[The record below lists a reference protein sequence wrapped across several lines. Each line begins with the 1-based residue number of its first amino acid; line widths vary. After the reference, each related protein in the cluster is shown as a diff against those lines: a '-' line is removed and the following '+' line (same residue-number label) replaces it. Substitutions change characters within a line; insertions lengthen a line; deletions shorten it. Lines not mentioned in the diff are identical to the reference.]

1 MSLLR
6 ADRSRSLYPVAKVL
20 DGSEVIRIVW
30 GFTKGHAFR
39 RARHCVARQQKKES

>member
-6 ADRSRSLYPVAKVL
+6 AERSRSLYPVARVQN
-20 DGSEVIRIVW
+20 GSEVIRFVW

-39 RARHCVARQQKKES
+39 RARHWVARQQKED